1 MKNDIYSKVE
11 LPRYAEL
18 SNRSRTTYSIA
29 LYCLCSK
36 MSISRPS
43 AGTWKFCFAP
53 PSQIL
58 QLLWT
63 LAQHWAVSPL
73 CGTAKSCPTCALGLE
88 SMPALEQAVKAQDVG
103 RVDEARAHLT
113 SRCGGWCLGR
123 KSDEARRQCT
133 WIRSRKQVL
142 SSKVSMICCLWLVL
156 ILADQ
161 GSAESLVLM
170 A

>member
-1 MKNDIYSKVE
+1 MITNNRIYGTLKNIN
-11 LPRYAEL
+11 L
-18 SNRSRTTYSIA
+18 
-29 LYCLCSK
+29 
-36 MSISRPS
+36 
-43 AGTWKFCFAP
+43 
-53 PSQIL
+53 IL
-58 QLLWT
+58 LLIRL
-63 LAQHWAVSPL
+63 LAQNWAVSAL

-88 SMPALEQAVKAQDVG
+88 SMPGLEQAVKAQDVG

-170 A
+170 AGLNVVQVLEYYCCTYLLILTCRATLVWPHF

>member
-1 MKNDIYSKVE
+1 
-11 LPRYAEL
+11 
-18 SNRSRTTYSIA
+18 
-29 LYCLCSK
+29 
-36 MSISRPS
+36 
-43 AGTWKFCFAP
+43 
-53 PSQIL
+53 
-58 QLLWT
+58 
-63 LAQHWAVSPL
+63 
-73 CGTAKSCPTCALGLE
+73 
-88 SMPALEQAVKAQDVG
+88 MPGLEQAVKAQDVG
-103 RVDEARAHLT
+103 RVDKARAHLT

-170 A
+170 AGLNVVQVLEYYCCTYLLILTCRATYIRPYKPHLDGRSLSGLKQTTLLKLNIHHLTLIQIKEVQRYKEHHSSLIWCTFIR

>member
-1 MKNDIYSKVE
+1 
-11 LPRYAEL
+11 
-18 SNRSRTTYSIA
+18 
-29 LYCLCSK
+29 
-36 MSISRPS
+36 
-43 AGTWKFCFAP
+43 
-53 PSQIL
+53 
-58 QLLWT
+58 
-63 LAQHWAVSPL
+63 
-73 CGTAKSCPTCALGLE
+73 
-88 SMPALEQAVKAQDVG
+88 MPGLEQAVKAQDVG

-170 A
+170 AWLNHEYYCCTFTNTYLPSYLYKTIQAPSWWQISIKTEVNNITETRHSPSNPNLNQRSTKIQGVS